1 MSLVTIKTSHN
12 EIDLL
17 FLKSRL
23 ESEGITYYLKNEY
36 STQVLNHIQSNEVE
50 LQISEADIERVK
62 LILEEEQ
69 L

>member
-23 ESEGITYYLKNEY
+23 ESEGIMCYLKNEY
-36 STQVLNHIQSNEVE
+36 STQVLNHIQANEVE
-50 LQISEADIERVK
+50 LQISESDIERVK
-62 LILEEEQ
+62 VIFEEEQ